1 MIERNLRGYF
11 ELCFIIAN
19 VDNLDT
25 KLQGYLKLSFIM
37 EEVDS
42 LLDAKL

>member
-1 MIERNLRGYF
+1 
-11 ELCFIIAN
+11 

-37 EEVDS
+37 EEVDN
-42 LLDAKL
+42 LLDAKFWVTLRIFLMTDVDNFL